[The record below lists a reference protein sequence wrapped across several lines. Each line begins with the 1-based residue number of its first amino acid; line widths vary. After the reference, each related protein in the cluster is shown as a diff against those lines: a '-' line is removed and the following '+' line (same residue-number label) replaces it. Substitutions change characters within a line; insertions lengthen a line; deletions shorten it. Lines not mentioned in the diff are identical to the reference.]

1 MAELLDGCI
10 VLSEESVD
18 CRLRGIFASRI
29 TIKPLSNQTI
39 DLKVILPIVAYGH
52 AVLRKTATDISPDH
66 AGLSKL
72 IEDMWETMYASS
84 GVGLAAPQV
93 NRPIRLFIID
103 TVQIF
108 NNMEEE
114 EKTEYPGDAGAKAVF
129 INAHIAG
136 LDGEEWPYNEGCLS
150 IPKIRED
157 IYRQE
162 SVTLDFLDEQF
173 VQHTQTFTGI
183 TARVILHEYD
193 HIEGKLFIDH
203 ISPLK
208 RKLMKGRLNDISK
221 GKVAVDYK
229 MLFPG

>member
-1 MAELLDGCI
+1 M
-10 VLSEESVD
+10 
-18 CRLRGIFASRI
+18 
-29 TIKPLSNQTI
+29 
-39 DLKVILPIVAYGH
+39 ILPIVAYGH
-52 AVLRKTATDISPDH
+52 PVLRKVATDITPEYPQLD
-66 AGLSKL
+66 KF

-93 NRPIRLFIID
+93 NKDIRFFLVD
-103 TVQIF
+103 TVQMY

-114 EKTEYPGDAGAKAVF
+114 EKAEYPGDTGLKAVF
-129 INAHIAG
+129 INAHIAELEG
-136 LDGEEWPYNEGCLS
+136 DEWLYNEGCLS

-162 SVTLDFLDEQF
+162 QVTLKYCDEQF
-173 VQHTQTFTGI
+173 VQHTKTFTGI

-203 ISPLK
+203 LSPLK
-208 RKLMKGRLNDISK
+208 RKLMKGKLNDISK
-221 GKVAVDYK
+221 GKVKVDYK